1 MLQIRLLRFRRI
13 RFGKL
18 RGVLFS
24 LCSELV
30 SRPWAR
36 EWLVALVVRKNGRFG
51 ELSTSRRS
59 AWTRTCRST
68 FRVKLVNVSI
78 AREDDWYVDVFDV
91 LEAVVWTIHASFGS
105 EHPEILLL
113 TEVFV
118 VGCGW

>member
-1 MLQIRLLRFRRI
+1 MLQLCVKTDVLESYPLLV
-13 RFGKL
+13 GQL
-18 RGVLFS
+18 GL
-24 LCSELV
+24 
-30 SRPWAR
+30 AR
-36 EWLVALVVRKNGRFG
+36 LVVRF
-51 ELSTSRRS
+51 E
-59 AWTRTCRST
+59 
-68 FRVKLVNVSI
+68 VKLVNVSI